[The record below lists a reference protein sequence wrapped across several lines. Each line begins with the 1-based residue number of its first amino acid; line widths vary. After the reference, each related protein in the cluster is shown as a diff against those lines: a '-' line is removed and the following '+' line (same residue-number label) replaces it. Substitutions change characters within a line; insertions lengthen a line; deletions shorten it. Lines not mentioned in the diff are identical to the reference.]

1 MKIFSNWWN
10 GKAAL
15 ARSVKVGARRII
27 VGADDQLHRHWT
39 FRVAHSIARF
49 VGRNETAFLVAAL
62 GGLGWLAMGVN
73 GIGRRTRNNALA
85 RPAVGLVWPPQS
97 EADYSLLVGGH
108 ATVIGESL
116 RITPTRAVLHRPG
129 PSPTPNAPGTCG
141 ADCVE
146 LSLTSQSKR

>member
-1 MKIFSNWWN
+1 MSTPIELESLANAITRYRFAYLMTAGDN
-10 GKAAL
+10 GPPHAVQIPVVL
-15 ARSVKVGARRII
+15 RG
-27 VGADDQLHRHWT
+27 GD
-39 FRVAHSIARF
+39 
-49 VGRNETAFLVAAL
+49 LV
-62 GGLGWLAMGVN
+62 VN
-73 GIGRRTRNNALA
+73 GIGRRTRDNALA

-97 EADYSLLVGGH
+97 EADYSLLVDGH

-146 LSLTSQSKR
+146 LSDSSVEALERASSGSRSTTGYV